1 MFFPLVQDFLHNAGF
16 LSSKSEISRALKQNS
31 ISINKEKIDDSY
43 SISEKNL
50 ICNKYILAQRG
61 KKYYFIITI
70 D

>member
-1 MFFPLVQDFLHNAGF
+1 MFVVIAILQNLFIFGQDYNKMGA
-16 LSSKSEISRALKQNS
+16 ANS

-43 SISEKNL
+43 SISVKNL
-50 ICNKYILAQRG
+50 ICDKYILAQRG